1 MQEVLGPNPAQHH
14 DRAHLPDQ
22 DQDGEPYAVRY
33 SEENDQIRVRRE
45 KIEQYRQAGVEPYGG
60 PFLPR
65 ERAATLVAEFSA
77 REGTR
82 VRVAG
87 RLRALRSHGKLSFAD
102 LWDESGKIQLLVGE
116 DRVGQA
122 AYQLWQMLDL
132 GDLIGAE
139 GRLMKTRRGEVSV
152 EVQEFRLLAKALR
165 PLPDKWAGLKDVE
178 LRYRYRYLD
187 LISNETSRRTFIL
200 RSQIVQAIR
209 RFFIDRGYLEV
220 ETPVLHPIAGGAN
233 ARPFTTYHN
242 ALEMPLYLRIAPE
255 LYLKR
260 LLVGGF
266 EKVFEIGKNFR
277 NEGIDTRH
285 NPEFTAL
292 EAYEA
297 YGDARSMM
305 ELTEEMVAT
314 VARQVLGTETVVYQ
328 GREIVLTPPWPRV
341 TMREALVRFGGVDP
355 EDVQTEAGLV
365 RAATARGLQ
374 LEKATYGEKLAEL
387 FEQLVEP
394 WLIQPIFIT
403 EYPVEISPLAKRM
416 PDDPRFTDRFEPY
429 ICGQEIGNGFS
440 ELNDP
445 IDQRERFLAQAAA
458 RQAGDEEAHMMDEDF
473 LRALEYGMPPAGGL
487 GIGIDRL
494 VMLLTDSPSIRDVLL
509 FPQLRPDER

>member
-1 MQEVLGPNPAQHH
+1 MEDIHNHTDSRNHDHDPTGLPGQAKGEEQLG
-14 DRAHLPDQ
+14 D
-22 DQDGEPYAVRY
+22 
-33 SEENDQIRVRRE
+33 ENDQIKARRE
-45 KIEQYRQAGVEPYGG
+45 KVEQYRQSGIEPYDGPFGPRHRAGV
-60 PFLPR
+60 
-65 ERAATLVAEFSA
+65 LVSEFPA
-77 REGTR
+77 REGTL

-87 RLRALRSHGKLSFAD
+87 RLRAVRIHGKVSFAD
-102 LWDESGKIQLLVGE
+102 LWDESGKVQLLVGQ
-116 DRVGQA
+116 DRVGDA
-122 AYQLWQMLDL
+122 AYELWQTLDL
-132 GDLIGAE
+132 GDLVGAE
-139 GRLMKTRRGEVSV
+139 GRLIKTRRGEVSV

-200 RSQIVQAIR
+200 RSRILQAVR
-209 RFFIDRGYLEV
+209 RFFTDRGYLEV
-220 ETPVLHPIAGGAN
+220 ETPMLHPVAGGAN

-260 LLVGGF
+260 LLVGGL

-297 YGDARSMM
+297 YGDARTMM
-305 ELTEEMVAT
+305 GITEELVAG
-314 VARQVLGTETVVYQ
+314 VAREVLGTETVTYQ
-328 GREIVLTPPWPRV
+328 GREIRLTPPWPRI
-341 TMREALVRFGGVDP
+341 TMREALVGFGGVSP
-355 EDVQTEAGLV
+355 ADVQTEDGLT
-365 RAATARGLQ
+365 AAAAARGLQ
-374 LEKATYGEKLAEL
+374 LEKTNYGEKLAEL
-387 FEQLVEP
+387 FELLVEP
-394 WLIQPIFIT
+394 QLVQPVFIT

-416 PDDPRFTDRFEPY
+416 PEDPRFTDRFEPY
-429 ICGQEIGNGFS
+429 ICAQEIGNGFS

-445 IDQRERFLAQAAA
+445 IDQRNRFLAQVAA

-473 LRALEYGMPPAGGL
+473 VRALEYGMPPAGGL

-494 VMLLTDSPSIRDVLL
+494 VMLLTDSASIRDVLL
-509 FPQLRPDER
+509 FPQLRPEDRP